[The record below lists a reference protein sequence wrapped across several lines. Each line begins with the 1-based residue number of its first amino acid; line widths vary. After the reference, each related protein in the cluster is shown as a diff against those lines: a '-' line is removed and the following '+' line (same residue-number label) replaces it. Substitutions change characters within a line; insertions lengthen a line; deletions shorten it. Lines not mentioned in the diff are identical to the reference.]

1 MTGVVGAAG
10 GLGGF
15 VPPLLLMGVVYRSDR
30 FLHDRFFSLLALV
43 AAAVLVFTLTSIR
56 SVLAK
61 RDAVEVQREVAA

>member
-15 VPPLLLMGVVYRSDR
+15 VPPLLMGVVYGATGSYTIG
-30 FLHDRFFSLLALV
+30 FLLLALV